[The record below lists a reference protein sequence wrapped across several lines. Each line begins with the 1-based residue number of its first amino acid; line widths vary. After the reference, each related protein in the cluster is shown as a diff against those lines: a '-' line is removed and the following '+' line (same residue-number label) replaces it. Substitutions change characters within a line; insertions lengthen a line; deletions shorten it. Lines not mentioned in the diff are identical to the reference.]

1 MSNGSLEIASAN
13 ALPWYKE
20 INRKQWNALIGAFV
34 GWTLDAF
41 DFLIFNY
48 TIVTLI
54 KEWGLSAGMLGMGA
68 GMAMISSAFGGMFF
82 GFIADRFGRLRALTI
97 TILIYAVATAL
108 CGFAQNFWQL
118 MAFRIIVGL
127 GMGGEWSAGAA
138 LVSETWPAKHRGKA
152 MSIMQ
157 SGWAL
162 GGVLA
167 SFIAGPIIAEWGWRA
182 IYFIGILPAIVAW
195 WIRKNVEE
203 PEVWTKNQS
212 AVQAGQCDKV
222 SWLELFKGKEL
233 KATLTGSLFC
243 VIGLVACYPQ
253 GVWLSPWIG
262 APVAK
267 GGLGLSV
274 VQASMYLMPYYVGCI
289 AGYFAFGWICDKIG
303 RKPTFILYFIMAG
316 ITLPLLILNG
326 VSNMVLFFT
335 LLVFTGWFG
344 VGMYGGYGMVVGE
357 MYPTR
362 CRASGTGFCY
372 NLARGAAGFGIMGA
386 GALAQVYGFGPT
398 LMYSAAL
405 FALAVLA
412 VFILPETKGTE
423 FN

>member
-1 MSNGSLEIASAN
+1 MVTN
-13 ALPWYKE
+13 AVPWYKE
-20 INRKQWNALIGAFV
+20 ITRKQWNALIGAYV

-68 GMAMISSAFGGMFF
+68 GMAMISSAFGGMVF
-82 GFIADRFGRLRALTI
+82 GFIADRCGRLRALTI
-97 TILIYAVATAL
+97 TILIYAVATAV
-108 CGFAQNFWQL
+108 CGFAQSFWQL
-118 MAFRIIVGL
+118 MAARIIVGL

-138 LVSETWPAKHRGKA
+138 LVAETWPAKHRGKA

-167 SFIAGPIIAEWGWRA
+167 SLVAGPIIAEWGWRA
-182 IYFIGILPAIVAW
+182 VFFVGILPALVAW
-195 WIRKNVEE
+195 WIRHNVEE
-203 PEVWTKNQS
+203 PEVWTKNEC
-212 AVQAGQCDKV
+212 AIQAGECEKV
-222 SWLELFKGKEL
+222 SWLELFSGKNL
-233 KATLTGSLFC
+233 KATLIGSIFC
-243 VIGLVACYPQ
+243 VVGLVACYPQ
-253 GVWLSPWIG
+253 GVWLSPWLG
-262 APVAK
+262 APAAK

-274 VQASMYLMPYYVGCI
+274 VQSSMYLMPYYAGCI
-289 AGYFAFGWICDKIG
+289 AGYFAFGWVSDRIG
-303 RKPTFILYFIMAG
+303 RKPSFILYFILAG
-316 ITLPLLILNG
+316 VTLPLLILNG
-326 VSNMVLFFT
+326 VSNMVLFFV
-335 LLVFTGWFG
+335 LLIFTGWFG

-362 CRASGTGFCY
+362 CRASGQGFCY
-372 NLARGAAGFGIMGA
+372 NLARGAAGLGVMAA

-398 LMYSAAL
+398 LMYSASL

-412 VFILPETKGTE
+412 VFMLPETKGTE
-423 FN
+423 FH